1 MDTQFFLAGGL
12 TFSICRFSNMT
23 TKYKELAVQ
32 EGLPPGMHSS
42 GLKQIGGDFVMQRP
56 LTMINK
62 LEEFKMESN
71 LQSPL

>member
-1 MDTQFFLAGGL
+1 MDAQFFLPGGL
-12 TFSICRFSNMT
+12 TFSICRYQNTT

-42 GLKQIGGDFVMQRP
+42 GLNQTGGDFVMQRP

-62 LEEFKMESN
+62 SEEFKMESN
-71 LQSPL
+71 PQSPL